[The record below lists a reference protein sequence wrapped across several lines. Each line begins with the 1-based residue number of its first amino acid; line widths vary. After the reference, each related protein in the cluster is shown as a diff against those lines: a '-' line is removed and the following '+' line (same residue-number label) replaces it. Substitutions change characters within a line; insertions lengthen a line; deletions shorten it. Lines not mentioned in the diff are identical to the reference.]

1 MGRLIYYIF
10 KNFFFLKKM
19 SSEIIAFV
27 TELKDLSLDIKRRA
41 GELSKLRKRKDELE
55 KKICE
60 FLVQQDQPGVKYR
73 DVAVILE
80 KNKYK
85 RLPKKKAQKEEDAVN
100 VLKHYGVGNA
110 EKILAEVIETMKGE
124 EVPKNSIRIKN
135 VTHNGSIR

>member
-1 MGRLIYYIF
+1 
-10 KNFFFLKKM
+10 M

-41 GELSKLRKRKDELE
+41 GELSKLRKRKDEIE

-124 EVPKNSIRIKN
+124 EVPKNSIRLKN
-135 VTHNGSIR
+135 VTHTGNIR